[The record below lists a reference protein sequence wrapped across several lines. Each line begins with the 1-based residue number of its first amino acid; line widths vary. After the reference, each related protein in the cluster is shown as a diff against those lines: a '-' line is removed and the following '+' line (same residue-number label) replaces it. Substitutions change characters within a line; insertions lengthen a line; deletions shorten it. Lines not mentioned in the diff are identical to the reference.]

1 MIHMIQ
7 ELFEQTLR
15 SNQGDIHSE
24 PLLQL
29 ILICNQCPVENFIPT
44 PTRRSS
50 WPPKR
55 LVRDKAADD
64 LFENGVVLRM
74 GHELR
79 GDFDAPAVLKVV
91 AVEPPQAKLA
101 VPGALQQQGADMR
114 LFRAPAD
121 HADTVM

>member
-1 MIHMIQ
+1 V
-7 ELFEQTLR
+7 T
-15 SNQGDIHSE
+15 
-24 PLLQL
+24 
-29 ILICNQCPVENFIPT
+29 FIPNRYCNSFSSAINALLKT
-44 PTRRSS
+44 LFQPQLDAPAGRRNG
-50 WPPKR
+50 R
-55 LVRDKAADD
+55 FETKAADD